1 MSEYEPVIG
10 LEVHVQLKTQSK
22 IFCGCSTEF
31 GAEPNSNTCPV
42 CLGLPGSLPVL
53 NQRALELAIKV
64 GLALECTVSN
74 RIKFDRKN
82 YFYPDLPKAYQISQ
96 YDMPVASKGHLV
108 IEVPPHPSLPPQRG
122 EGKSAIKGNAGISHV
137 SSPLAGEDQG
147 GGEVPKGNQL
157 IPKKI
162 EITRAHLEEDAG
174 KLLHEGVRDG
184 SWVDYNRAGVP
195 LLEIVSEPDLRSP
208 DEAFQYLTGLK
219 SILQY
224 LDVSDCNMEQGSL
237 RCDANISV
245 REKGDSKFGIKVE
258 VKNMNS
264 FRAVQKAVAYE
275 IKRQVEATQAGERIA
290 QETRLWNESKSQTF
304 SMRSKE
310 HAHDYRYFPEPD
322 LVPFTV
328 SSKQIEQIK
337 KSLPELPQARIQRF
351 KKQFELSGY
360 DAYVLVSDKPLGD
373 YFEACMNERISAKL
387 SSNWI
392 QSELL
397 GELNAR
403 KLSLRESK
411 VGPKDLAG
419 LIRLIEN
426 NTISGKIAK
435 EVLPEM
441 LETGKSAETIVKEKG
456 LVQVT
461 DTKLLEEIADRV
473 IQANP
478 KTADEVRAGKAQA
491 IGFLVG
497 QVMKETKGKAN
508 PKLINDILSKK
519 LSN

>member
-53 NQRALELAIKV
+53 NQRALELAMKV

-96 YDMPVASKGHLV
+96 YDMPVSSKGRLA
-108 IEVPPHPSLPPQRG
+108 IEL
-122 EGKSAIKGNAGISHV
+122 K
-137 SSPLAGEDQG
+137 GEDG
-147 GGEVPKGNQL
+147 SVHE
-157 IPKKI
+157 KKI

-245 REKGDSKFGIKVE
+245 RKKGDSKFGIKVE

-264 FRAVQKAVAYE
+264 FRAVQKAITYE
-275 IKRQVEATQAGERIA
+275 IKRQVEAIEAGERIA

-328 SSKQIEQIK
+328 TKEQIEKIK
-337 KSLPELPQARIQRF
+337 KSLPELPKARSERF
-351 KKQFELSGY
+351 KKQFGLSGY
-360 DAYVLVSDKPLGD
+360 DAYVLVSDKDLGD
-373 YFEACMNERISAKL
+373 YFESTVQEKVNPKL
-387 SSNWI
+387 ASNWI
-392 QSELL
+392 QTELL
-397 GELNAR
+397 GVLNSKGETIKNC
-403 KLSLRESK
+403 KL
-411 VGPKDLAG
+411 VAADTAG

-478 KTADEVRAGKAQA
+478 KTADEVRAGKTQA

-497 QVMKETKGKAN
+497 QVMKETQGKAN
-508 PKLINDILSKK
+508 PKFINDILSKK